1 MLNWDNSFVSP
12 SWMGRP
18 SLIFARVRRDVVG
31 SFLIV
36 DWERD
41 GSHEEL
47 TLNLSSFMVPRILQ
61 TSSRESWM
69 YVTWEATPNGSKL
82 SS

>member
-1 MLNWDNSFVSP
+1 
-12 SWMGRP
+12 MGR
-18 SLIFARVRRDVVG
+18 SSIIFARVNRDVVG
-31 SFLIV
+31 SFFTA
-36 DWERD
+36 DWERE

-69 YVTWEATPNGSKL
+69 YVTWEVTPNGSKL